1 MKCLST
7 FICCG
12 WAHGWSLK
20 LLCLWRYW
28 LRKLFLLKWGKEV
41 EPNDILWC
49 HGWGWE
55 SLLTASHINV
65 RNMYTKCLAPWYV
78 VGGHMG
84 EPWDCYTLCQGGGPN
99 SNFATLRWDGAPM
112 TVWCHGWG
120 CKPSLSASH
129 IHIGGI
135 WSVWAHSYTLDGD
148 MGAPLHCNTC
158 AGGVR
163 LSEMML

>member
-28 LRKLFLLKWGKEV
+28 RRKLFLLKWGKEV

-55 SLLTASHINV
+55 PLLTASHINI
-65 RNMYTKCLAPWYV
+65 RNMYTKCLAPWCV

-84 EPWDCYTLCQGGGPN
+84 EPLDCYTLCQGGGPKHGIPHPYDIFKRKHFSILLCSGWAYESPLTLFYFLCRWVWN
-99 SNFATLRWDGAPM
+99 SKKLG
-112 TVWCHGWG
+112 VWL
-120 CKPSLSASH
+120 SLS
-129 IHIGGI
+129 
-135 WSVWAHSYTLDGD
+135 VL
-148 MGAPLHCNTC
+148 
-158 AGGVR
+158 VR
-163 LSEMML
+163 

>member
-12 WAHGWSLK
+12 WAHGRNLK

-41 EPNDILWC
+41 EPNDIVWC

-55 SLLTASHINV
+55 SLLTASHINI

-84 EPWDCYTLCQGGGPN
+84 EPLDCYTLCQGGGPKHGIPHPYDILKE
-99 SNFATLRWDGAPM
+99 SILASCYAVDGHMSP
-112 TVWCHGWG
+112 
-120 CKPSLSASH
+120 
-129 IHIGGI
+129 
-135 WSVWAHSYTLDGD
+135 
-148 MGAPLHCNTC
+148 PLHCFTFC
-158 AGGVR
+158 AGGSGILRNLGYGWAWV
-163 LSEMML
+163 ML